1 MMIGILLTIFFLF
14 AFPLL
19 VKYLGIEWYELFNA
33 QNIFA
38 RIGELMNQIL
48 NVGSEA
54 KNYYTQNG
62 SFDLKNSMDTTSQS
76 VDYTL

>member
-48 NVGSEA
+48 NIWAEA
-54 KNYYTQNG
+54 KNYYTQW
-62 SFDLKNSMDTTSQS
+62 SFSLQDSMNTTSQS